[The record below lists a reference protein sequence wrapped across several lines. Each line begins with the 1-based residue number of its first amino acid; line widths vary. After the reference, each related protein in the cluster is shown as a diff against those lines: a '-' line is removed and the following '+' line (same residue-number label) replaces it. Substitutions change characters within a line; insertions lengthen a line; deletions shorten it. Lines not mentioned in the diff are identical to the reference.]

1 MRWPTVCRLAS
12 MVGRSDG
19 LQRSLDAV
27 TRLESEC
34 WKLLEFMSQSDP
46 DCDEYLILWGQHQA
60 YLEVLH
66 ELEGVQQKR
75 LVAERKDWTL

>member
-1 MRWPTVCRLAS
+1 MGEHSYAAIKTL
-12 MVGRSDG
+12 
-19 LQRSLDAV
+19 SLGPQC
-27 TRLESEC
+27 LESEC